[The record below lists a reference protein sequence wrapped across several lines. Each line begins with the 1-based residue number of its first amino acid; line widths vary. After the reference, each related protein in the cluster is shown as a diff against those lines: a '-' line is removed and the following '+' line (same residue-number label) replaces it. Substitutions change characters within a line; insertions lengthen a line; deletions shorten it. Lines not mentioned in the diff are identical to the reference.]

1 MAAARGRL
9 AEARDVLVQGHLAGA
24 ASAAYYAMLYAAR
37 AALSERDLHAKTHA
51 GVWSSFTRT
60 FVATGDFD
68 TDLAR
73 RAKRAQR
80 LRELGDYEAQPPSRD
95 DAEEL
100 VATAGEFVEA
110 VERMLA
116 GGR

>member
-1 MAAARGRL
+1 MAAARARL
-9 AEARDVLVQGHLAGA
+9 AEARAVHAQEHPAGA

-51 GVWSSFTRT
+51 GVWSSFSQT
-60 FVATGDFD
+60 FVVTGDFGAE
-68 TDLAR
+68 LAR
-73 RAKRAQR
+73 RTRRAKR
-80 LRELGDYEAQPPSRD
+80 LRELGDYEAQPPTRE
-95 DAEEL
+95 DAERL

-116 GGR
+116 